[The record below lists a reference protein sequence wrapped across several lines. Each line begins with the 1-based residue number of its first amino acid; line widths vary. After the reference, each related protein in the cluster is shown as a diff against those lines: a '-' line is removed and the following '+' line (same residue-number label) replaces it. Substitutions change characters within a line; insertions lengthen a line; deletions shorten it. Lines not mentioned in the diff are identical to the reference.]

1 MRVIETKV
9 YKYEELTESAK
20 ENAIERL
27 SDINVDYE
35 WWDSAYED
43 AERIGLKLTEFD
55 TGRGNFCK
63 GELVED
69 IETVADLIIEQH
81 GESCETYQDAI
92 QYKKERGDLV
102 KSYSNGIDINTVTE
116 ENEDDFDDDCDDLD
130 ADFLKSLLEDYRI
143 ILSKEY
149 DYLTGEEAIKE
160 TIQANE
166 YEFTEGG
173 KLI

>member
-1 MRVIETKV
+1 MGSHARHVKTLSSTK
-9 YKYEELTESAK
+9 
-20 ENAIERL
+20 R
-27 SDINVDYE
+27 
-35 WWDSAYED
+35 
-43 AERIGLKLTEFD
+43 
-55 TGRGNFCK
+55 
-63 GELVED
+63 
-69 IETVADLIIEQH
+69 
-81 GESCETYQDAI
+81 
-92 QYKKERGDLV
+92 RGDLV